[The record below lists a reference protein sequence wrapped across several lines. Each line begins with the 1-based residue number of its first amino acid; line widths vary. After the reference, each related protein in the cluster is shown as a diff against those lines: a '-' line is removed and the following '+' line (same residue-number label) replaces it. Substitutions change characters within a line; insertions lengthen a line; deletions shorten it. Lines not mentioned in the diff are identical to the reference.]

1 MEDIMKIDKF
11 LKESGLLI
19 KGASETFSKK
29 VKEQKV
35 RFFGML
41 KGKLVAWLLGN
52 LLSGKRILR
61 AGKGTI
67 RAVKDF

>member
-41 KGKLVAWLLGN
+41 KVNW
-52 LLSGKRILR
+52 
-61 AGKGTI
+61 
-67 RAVKDF
+67 